1 MSSLAMTRGDTRIV
15 TTTISNLDA
24 NGNVVFGV
32 NGVTGWTFWMTAKYD
47 PGDTDASAVF
57 QKLPASFSITT
68 PGNAATPAVVTC
80 TLAPA
85 DTASLPGYQVVL
97 SYDVQAKDTSGN
109 IFTVDSGT
117 LTVSADV
124 TIATA

>member
-1 MSSLAMTRGDTRIV
+1 MSALAMTRGDTRTV
-15 TTTISNLDA
+15 TTTVSNLDA
-24 NGNVVFGV
+24 QGNTVLGT
-32 NGVTGWTFWMTAKYD
+32 NGVTGWSFWMTAKYD
-47 PGDTDASAVF
+47 TGDSDASAVF
-57 QKLPASFSITT
+57 QKLPASFTIVT
-68 PGNAATPAVVTC
+68 PGNATTPALVQC

-85 DTASLPGYQVVL
+85 DTSSLPGYQVVL
-97 SYDVQAKDTSGN
+97 SYDVQAKDTNSN